1 MKKLS
6 IALSLISTVC
16 FLDNPHACAGELP
29 LSSSLPSI
37 NGQSLSGTQS
47 FFQAHATTFTTLA
60 AIGIYY
66 IYKGARKLISCQQ
79 TTPDYTLELIPM
91 PEQNPQ
97 TPLEDTQKTPDLK
110 TMLQEIQETIDQL
123 PDLKT
128 RGYLEAHIL
137 DEGKLASIGDLHGDF
152 QSLNIDLQNMQQLQ
166 LDPHTHFIFTGDF
179 TDRGSRGLAIWR
191 TIMHMIKLNP
201 GHIHVIRGNH
211 EARDMAQAFGF
222 YKELQTK
229 FGNDAEIVMNAFDEL
244 FKRLPSAKIFG
255 MVDPQ
260 TQKIR
265 YSMYFHGGIEDRL
278 TEHFKKLLDQVETS
292 HDRHAIIPFTDQE
305 IKKYCALQWGDFC
318 ATLHPEPQTHCSSRV
333 TPGNSIFVHNKSYAR
348 RYLQQF
354 DTSRHTVDCIVRG
367 HQHEAGGVVQL
378 KEKQLAGN
386 SFTPMIHMQPCF
398 IEQGEVF
405 TLTSSPGG
413 IGQGCKEDAFAIV
426 ENTQQG
432 LQLTPYIWS
441 RF

>member
-1 MKKLS
+1 MKKFNITL
-6 IALSLISTVC
+6 LIILTTS
-16 FLDNPHACAGELP
+16 FSEQLHASEFS
-29 LSSSLPSI
+29 LSSSLL
-37 NGQSLSGTQS
+37 QSAQKTRTA
-47 FFQAHATTFTTLA
+47 FIFQKTAFTTLA
-60 AIGIYY
+60 IIAAYY
-66 IYKGARKLISCQQ
+66 MYKGTKKIIANFAAPQYDI
-79 TTPDYTLELIPM
+79 LELIPM
-91 PEQNPQ
+91 QEQNPK
-97 TPLEDTQKTPDLK
+97 TPLEDMQETPDVHA
-110 TMLQEIQETIDQL
+110 MLQEIQETIDQL

-152 QSLNIDLQNMQQLQ
+152 QSLTIDLQNIQQLQ
-166 LDPHTHFIFTGDF
+166 LDTHTHFIFTGDF
-179 TDRGSRGLAIWR
+179 TDRGIGGLAIWR
-191 TIMHMIKLNP
+191 TIIHLIKLNP
-201 GHIHVIRGNH
+201 GHIHVIQGNH
-211 EARDMAQAFGF
+211 EAKDMAQAFGF
-222 YKELQTK
+222 YKELQIK
-229 FGNDAEIVMNAFDEL
+229 FGNDADTVMNAFDEL

-260 TQKIR
+260 TQKIH

-386 SFTPMIHMQPCF
+386 SFTPMIHLQPCLV
-398 IEQGEVF
+398 EQGEVF